1 MGSLNTDI
9 QEREANGEEKWQ
21 RTESVREYKLWCLP
35 SNLHQGQSNHTL
47 RGSLEY
53 VTFSDAFSK

>member
-21 RTESVREYKLWCLP
+21 RTEIVRAYKLWCLP
-35 SNLHQGQSNHTL
+35 SNLYQGQSNHTL